1 MKSNVTRKIDEIIT
15 TYQDVVKVVDKNATD
30 DEDRAY
36 GGVVRSVKGK
46 LQEYITE
53 EIIKT
58 AWESIGGKNSRI
70 TVNSGKQHI
79 PIKKDYVMQI
89 EDDEVKK
96 YILSNISD
104 YYYALSVD
112 KQVRIDDKLVIGI
125 ECKAYTENAMIK
137 RILVDFSL
145 LKTVFP
151 DIICYLFQLES
162 QLGGDYCNLNEVTFG
177 SKSTHTLMSY
187 FPEVKLKIFTFLEG
201 ERKVDKPIHKQGYFK
216 SLEKIQVEKAISLLA
231 TDLQNFL

>member
-1 MKSNVTRKIDEIIT
+1 MR
-15 TYQDVVKVVDKNATD
+15 NATD

-46 LQEYITE
+46 LQEHITE
-53 EIIKT
+53 EIIKI
-58 AWESIGGKNSRI
+58 AWQSIGGKNSRI
-70 TVNSGKQHI
+70 TINSGKQRI
-79 PIKKDYVMQI
+79 PIQKEYVGQI

-112 KQVRIDDKLVIGI
+112 KQVIVDGKFAIGI

-162 QLGGDYCNLNEVTFG
+162 QLGGDYCDLNEVTFG

-201 ERKVDKPIHKQGYFK
+201 ERKVDKPIHKQEYFK
-216 SLEKIQVEKAISLLA
+216 PLEKMQVEKAISLLA
-231 TDLQNFL
+231 TDFQKFL

>member
-1 MKSNVTRKIDEIIT
+1 MR
-15 TYQDVVKVVDKNATD
+15 NATD

-46 LQEYITE
+46 LKEHKKE
-53 EIIKT
+53 EIIKI
-58 AWESIGGKNSRI
+58 AWQSIGGKNSRI
-70 TVNSGKQHI
+70 TINSGKQRI
-79 PIKKDYVMQI
+79 PIQKEYVGQI

-112 KQVRIDDKLVIGI
+112 KQVIIDGKFAIGI

-162 QLGGDYCNLNEVTFG
+162 QLGGDYCDLNEVTFG

-201 ERKVDKPIHKQGYFK
+201 ERKVDKPIHKQEYFK
-216 SLEKIQVEKAISLLA
+216 PLEKMQVEKAISLLA
-231 TDLQNFL
+231 TDFQKFL